1 MIRTLAIIA
10 VVSFVLCMGSLAAAF
25 AIAGGPFFID
35 DHFRFHHTTWSD
47 EDTDDTVDV
56 QVWPADHHDPGAD
69 QTQSPPQRRN
79 SIVPFSLREKVA
91 RRAG

>member
-47 EDTDDTVDV
+47 DDGDSVDL
-56 QVWPADHHDPGAD
+56 QVGPPSTTAPAPVAPVPTAPAKHGHHHIGA
-69 QTQSPPQRRN
+69 P
-79 SIVPFSLREKVA
+79 V
-91 RRAG
+91 

>member
-1 MIRTLAIIA
+1 MIRTLAVIA

-47 EDTDDTVDV
+47 DNGDDSVDV
-56 QVWPADHHDPGAD
+56 QVGPPDTTTPAPVASAPGKPVHHHRGEP
-69 QTQSPPQRRN
+69 
-79 SIVPFSLREKVA
+79 V
-91 RRAG
+91 